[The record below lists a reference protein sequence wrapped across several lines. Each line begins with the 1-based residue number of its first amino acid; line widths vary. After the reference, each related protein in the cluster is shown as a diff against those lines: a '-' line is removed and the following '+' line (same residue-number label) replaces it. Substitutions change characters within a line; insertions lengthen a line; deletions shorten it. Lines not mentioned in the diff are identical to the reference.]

1 MDIGK
6 NYCIFSGIEFYG
18 LQFDNLYMGEK
29 YIAPTPPAPE
39 SSTHRLLFNQTEEE
53 IGYNET
59 YLLNTTQTE
68 KSYYYVPFIPGF
80 DQT

>member
-1 MDIGK
+1 
-6 NYCIFSGIEFYG
+6 
-18 LQFDNLYMGEK
+18 MGEK
-29 YIAPTPPAPE
+29 YIAPTPPTPE
-39 SSTHRLLFNQTEEE
+39 SSAHRLLFNQTEEE

-80 DQT
+80 DQTQYLDNRTVSPNATHYGFDKDFT